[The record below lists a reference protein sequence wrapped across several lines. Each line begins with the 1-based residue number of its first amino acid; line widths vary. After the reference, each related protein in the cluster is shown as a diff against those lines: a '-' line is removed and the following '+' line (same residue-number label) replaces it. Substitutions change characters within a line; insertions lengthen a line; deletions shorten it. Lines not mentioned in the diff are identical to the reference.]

1 MYLLGHIDDR
11 DADLKKELDLSQY
24 KDWFGRVAVRAVL
37 QNDKGQ
43 IALMHIGKYNI
54 YKLPGGGVDEE
65 EDLESAFVREVEE
78 ETGFIA
84 KATADIGVFVEKRD
98 RETCLQISFCY
109 LAKVIGEGKVNLTEE
124 EAGQEFELVWVDSID
139 EAIKLVDGN
148 EREHYDV
155 KFMTPRELAI
165 LKQAKEMMGKR

>member
-1 MYLLGHIDDR
+1 MYLLGHIDDQ
-11 DADLKKELDLSQY
+11 DANLKKELNLEEY

-43 IALMHIGKYNI
+43 IALMYVRKYNI
-54 YKLPGGGVDEE
+54 YKLPGGGVEKE
-65 EDLESAFVREVEE
+65 EDLASAFVREVEE
-78 ETGFIA
+78 ETGFVA

-109 LAKVIGEGKVNLTEE
+109 LANVVGEGKVGLTEE
-124 EAGQEFELVWVDSID
+124 ESEQEFELVWVNSID
-139 EAIKLVDGN
+139 EAINLVDGN

-165 LKQAKEMMGKR
+165 LKRAKEMIG